1 MSRLSTIPELH
12 PVTVT
17 AQKDKSPIDTKYIE
31 CKPTRQA
38 VSSVRGKDNN
48 SVSYRKQYSGS
59 VLLSMQFRMHPS
71 IAAFSSAIFYDGLLG
86 TPLALSNRRQFPLK
100 LRSFYP
106 TNNRE
111 SSVRFVNIGGR
122 SNEMKGELG
131 NAGEIMSTSSTLA
144 SSNTSYRNE
153 EEASEIIELLKQL
166 MRRDETDSYQGSIG
180 IVTPYSLQVSLIK
193 SMIAQD
199 EELREM
205 AQTFPH
211 EIEVKS
217 IE

>member
-1 MSRLSTIPELH
+1 MST
-12 PVTVT
+12 
-17 AQKDKSPIDTKYIE
+17 
-31 CKPTRQA
+31 
-38 VSSVRGKDNN
+38 VRGKENN
-48 SVSYRKQYSGS
+48 SVTYRKQYSGS

-100 LRSFYP
+100 LCSFYP
-106 TNNRE
+106 SYNKE

-122 SNEMKGELG
+122 SNEMKGEVG
-131 NAGEIMSTSSTLA
+131 AAGDIAPTLSTLGP
-144 SSNTSYRNE
+144 SNTSYRNE
-153 EEASEIIELLKQL
+153 EEANEIIQLLKQL
-166 MRRDETDSYQGSIG
+166 LRQDETDIYQGSIG
-180 IVTPYSLQVSLIK
+180 IVTPYSSQVSLIK

-205 AQTFPH
+205 ARAFPQ